1 MTRTLRPLAALRSSR
16 AWPFLSTCAIVA
28 LWATL
33 PIEASSGSTYL
44 PPEADNFRSI
54 LDDPPAKGSEET
66 RREIEIVLREQSRRT
81 PADVVRIQAEADRM
95 VVAFAE
101 VLGPKLTAS
110 NLPLTFALIRNV
122 GNDTGERI
130 EESKRVWSRA
140 RPYEDDPRVK
150 PSIALPTGSSY
161 PAAIA
166 VSARIY
172 AVVLGELFPEK
183 RSALLAR
190 GWLIGWD
197 RVMAG
202 VHYPSDVSA
211 ALKLGDYF
219 AQRLLASPGFRA
231 DLEKARAECQRVFAQ
246 PVAPP
251 YSRP

>member
-1 MTRTLRPLAALRSSR
+1 MRKFLLMWTVVAFLMPLPLGAAPEP
-16 AWPFLSTCAIVA
+16 A
-28 LWATL
+28 
-33 PIEASSGSTYL
+33 YL
-44 PPEADNFRSI
+44 PSDSDDFRAI
-54 LDDPPAKGSEET
+54 MGDPPAKGSEEA
-66 RREIEIVLREQSRRT
+66 RRELEIVLREQSRRT
-81 PADVVRIQAEADRM
+81 PADVARIQAEANRM

-101 VLGPKLTAS
+101 VLGPKLTATE
-110 NLPLTFALIRNV
+110 LPLTFALIRNA

-130 EESKRVWSRA
+130 EDSKRVWNRS
-140 RPYEDDPRVK
+140 RPYEDDARVK

-172 AVVLGELFPEK
+172 AVLLGELFPEK

-190 GWLIGWD
+190 GWLIGWG

-219 AQRLLASPGFRA
+219 AQRLLSTPSFRA
-231 DLEKARAECQRVFAQ
+231 DLEKAKGECQRVFA
-246 PVAPP
+246 PP
-251 YSRP
+251 YARP

>member
-1 MTRTLRPLAALRSSR
+1 MRKLVLA
-16 AWPFLSTCAIVA
+16 WTVVA
-28 LWATL
+28 LLMPL
-33 PIEASSGSTYL
+33 PLEAAPGPAYL
-44 PPEADNFRSI
+44 PPEADDFRAI
-54 LDDPPAKGSEET
+54 LADPPAKGSEET

-81 PADVVRIQAEADRM
+81 AADVARIQAEATRM

-101 VLGPKLTAS
+101 VLGPKLTARD
-110 NLPLTFALIRNV
+110 LPLTFALIRDT

-130 EESKRVWSRA
+130 EESKRVWNRS
-140 RPYEDDPRVK
+140 RPYEDDARVK

-183 RSALLAR
+183 RSELLAR
-190 GWLIGWD
+190 GWLIGWG

-211 ALKLGDYF
+211 SLILGDYF
-219 AQRLLASPGFRA
+219 AQRLLASPSFRA
-231 DLEKARAECQRVFAQ
+231 DLAKAKAECQRVFA
-246 PVAPP
+246 PP
-251 YSRP
+251 SARP

>member
-1 MTRTLRPLAALRSSR
+1 MWTV
-16 AWPFLSTCAIVA
+16 VA
-28 LWATL
+28 LSMPL
-33 PIEASSGSTYL
+33 PLGAAPEPAYL
-44 PPEADNFRSI
+44 PSDSDDFRAI
-54 LDDPPAKGSEET
+54 MGDPPAKGSEEA
-66 RREIEIVLREQSRRT
+66 RRELEIVLREQSRRT
-81 PADVVRIQAEADRM
+81 PADVARIQAEANRM

-101 VLGPKLTAS
+101 VLGPKLVATE
-110 NLPLTFALIRNV
+110 LPLTFALIRNA

-130 EESKRVWSRA
+130 EDSKRVWNRS
-140 RPYEDDPRVK
+140 RPYEDDARIK

-172 AVVLGELFPEK
+172 AVLLGELFPEK

-190 GWLIGWD
+190 GWLIGWG

-219 AQRLLASPGFRA
+219 AQRLLSSPSFRA
-231 DLEKARAECQRVFAQ
+231 DLEKAKGECQRVFAQ
-246 PVAPP
+246 PYA
-251 YSRP
+251 RP

>member
-1 MTRTLRPLAALRSSR
+1 MRKFLLMWTVVAFLMPLPLGAAPGPL
-16 AWPFLSTCAIVA
+16 
-28 LWATL
+28 
-33 PIEASSGSTYL
+33 YL
-44 PPEADNFRSI
+44 PPDPDDFRAI
-54 LDDPPAKGSEET
+54 MGDPPAKGSDEA
-66 RREIEIVLREQSRRT
+66 RRETEIVLREQSRRT
-81 PADVVRIQAEADRM
+81 PADVARIQAEANRM

-101 VLGPKLTAS
+101 VLGPKLTATE
-110 NLPLTFALIRNV
+110 LPLTFALIRNA

-130 EESKRVWSRA
+130 EDSKRVWNRS
-140 RPYEDDPRVK
+140 RPYEDDARVK

-172 AVVLGELFPEK
+172 AVLLGELFPEK

-190 GWLIGWD
+190 GWLIGWG

-219 AQRLLASPGFRA
+219 AQQLLSSPGFRA
-231 DLEKARAECQRVFAQ
+231 DLEKAKAECQRVFAQ
-246 PVAPP
+246 P

>member
-1 MTRTLRPLAALRSSR
+1 
-16 AWPFLSTCAIVA
+16 
-28 LWATL
+28 
-33 PIEASSGSTYL
+33 
-44 PPEADNFRSI
+44 
-54 LDDPPAKGSEET
+54 
-66 RREIEIVLREQSRRT
+66 
-81 PADVVRIQAEADRM
+81 M

-101 VLGPKLTAS
+101 VLGPKLTATE
-110 NLPLTFALIRNV
+110 LPLTFALIRNA

-130 EESKRVWSRA
+130 EDSKRVWNRS
-140 RPYEDDPRVK
+140 RPYEDDARVK

-172 AVVLGELFPEK
+172 AVLLGELFPEK

-190 GWLIGWD
+190 GWLIGWG

-219 AQRLLASPGFRA
+219 AQQLLSSPGFRA
-231 DLEKARAECQRVFAQ
+231 DLEKAKAECQRVFAQ
-246 PVAPP
+246 P

>member
-1 MTRTLRPLAALRSSR
+1 MRKFLLMWTVVAFLMPLPLGAAPEP
-16 AWPFLSTCAIVA
+16 A
-28 LWATL
+28 
-33 PIEASSGSTYL
+33 YL
-44 PPEADNFRSI
+44 PSDSDDFRAI
-54 LDDPPAKGSEET
+54 MGDPPAKGSEEA
-66 RREIEIVLREQSRRT
+66 RRELEIVLREQSRRT
-81 PADVVRIQAEADRM
+81 PADVARIQAEANRM

-101 VLGPKLTAS
+101 VLGPKLTATE
-110 NLPLTFALIRNV
+110 LPLTFALIRDA

-130 EESKRVWSRA
+130 EDSKRVWNRS
-140 RPYEDDPRVK
+140 RPYEDDARVK

-172 AVVLGELFPEK
+172 AVLLGELFPEK

-190 GWLIGWD
+190 GWLIGWG

-219 AQRLLASPGFRA
+219 AQRLLSSPGFRA
-231 DLEKARAECQRVFAQ
+231 DLEKAKGECQRVFAQ
-246 PVAPP
+246 PYA
-251 YSRP
+251 RP

>member
-1 MTRTLRPLAALRSSR
+1 MKKLLLVWAVMACVMPVQGSAA
-16 AWPFLSTCAIVA
+16 
-28 LWATL
+28 
-33 PIEASSGSTYL
+33 SGAVYL
-44 PPEADNFRSI
+44 PPDPDDFRAI
-54 LDDPPAKGSEET
+54 LGDPPAKDSDET

-81 PADVVRIQAEADRM
+81 PADVARIQAEADRM

-110 NLPLTFALIRNV
+110 NLPLTFALIRNA

-130 EESKRVWSRA
+130 EESKRVWNRS
-140 RPYEDDPRVK
+140 RPYEDDGRIK

-172 AVVLGELFPEK
+172 AVLLGELFPEK

-190 GWLIGWD
+190 GWLIGWG

-219 AQRLLASPGFRA
+219 AQRLLSSPSFRA
-231 DLEKARAECQRVFAQ
+231 DLEKAKGECQRAFTQ
-246 PVAPP
+246 P

>member
-1 MTRTLRPLAALRSSR
+1 MRKFFLIWTVVASVMPLLLGAAPGTS
-16 AWPFLSTCAIVA
+16 
-28 LWATL
+28 
-33 PIEASSGSTYL
+33 YL
-44 PPEADNFRSI
+44 PPDSDDFRAI

-66 RREIEIVLREQSRRT
+66 RRELEIVLREQSRRT
-81 PADVVRIQAEADRM
+81 PADVARIQAEADRM

-101 VLGPKLTAS
+101 VLGPKMTAS
-110 NLPLTFALIRNV
+110 NLPLTFALIRNA

-130 EESKRVWSRA
+130 EESKRVWNRS
-140 RPYEDDPRVK
+140 RPYEDDGRIK

-172 AVVLGELFPEK
+172 AVLLGELFPEK

-190 GWLIGWD
+190 GWLIGWG

-219 AQRLLASPGFRA
+219 AQRLLSSPGFRA
-231 DLEKARAECQRVFAQ
+231 DLEKAKAECQRVFAQ
-246 PVAPP
+246 PSPQP

>member
-1 MTRTLRPLAALRSSR
+1 MRKFLLMWTVVAFLMPLPLGAAPEP
-16 AWPFLSTCAIVA
+16 A
-28 LWATL
+28 
-33 PIEASSGSTYL
+33 YL
-44 PPEADNFRSI
+44 PSDSDDFRAI
-54 LDDPPAKGSEET
+54 MGDPPAKGSEEA
-66 RREIEIVLREQSRRT
+66 RRELEIVLREQSRRT
-81 PADVVRIQAEADRM
+81 PADVARIQAAAIRM

-101 VLGPKLTAS
+101 GLGPKLTATE
-110 NLPLTFALIRNV
+110 LPLTFALIRDA

-130 EESKRVWSRA
+130 EDSKRVWNRS
-140 RPYEDDPRVK
+140 RPYEDDARVK
-150 PSIALPTGSSY
+150 PSIALPTGSSS

-190 GWLIGWD
+190 GWLIGWG

-219 AQRLLASPGFRA
+219 AQRLLSSPSFRA
-231 DLEKARAECQRVFAQ
+231 NLEKAKGECQRVFAQ
-246 PVAPP
+246 PYA
-251 YSRP
+251 RP